1 MVSTIQAKCAESSEW
16 DYIVLYEGAWVIIAD
31 LQSSSPRQDDCIVSA
46 VSWAGAGN
54 LGGPDVNLQRDAEEP
69 AAAAAAAATV

>member
-16 DYIVLYEGAWVIIAD
+16 DYIVSQEGAWLIVAD

-46 VSWAGAGN
+46 VSGAGAGN
-54 LGGPDVNLQRDAEEP
+54 LDGPDINLQRDAEET
-69 AAAAAAAATV
+69 AAAAAATV